1 MSDFLGKYANDFE
14 DVFEV
19 AETKFGKIY
28 QAYNKKYKRCCHLKT
43 FEKEKLQQGDYDFL
57 IQKIQSEEQI
67 TKLCKC
73 ENVIELYQKLEVDDK
88 IIFELEYC
96 EKDINAA
103 IIDNY
108 GGMQGDKEFFRKIVI
123 DIAKALKKLHECGVM
138 HRDIK
143 PSNIF
148 LNNTDKNEGERI
160 AKLGDFGCSIFIQD
174 NMSDPIGTILYL
186 SPEIHKNIDYNEK
199 CDLWS
204 LGITLHELFF
214 GIPPYGPNY
223 NINIIMECLFADK
236 FLIKKTNFPSFD
248 ILLRKLLTVKE
259 EQRIS
264 FEEFFQIVFDENFL
278 KDEEKFLK
286 SKPQYKSLYEEI
298 LKAEEPIFPDTGIL
312 ESDNPLEQ
320 NEINKKQIVTLVK
333 GGHFPDIMNIPNG
346 STNEGEEVFNNIIYY
361 DENKDFRE
369 DVLKD
374 SDFFERITPGA
385 FILCSDMESL
395 ELIKDEVV
403 KQYKREKKTIFN
415 LITTGST
422 CDKIMEY
429 LNKNK
434 DLKNCIANAC
444 VFCWNLGTW
453 SKLLNK
459 YNNILRGVYNIQTQV
474 AEFIKK
480 YSSKDI
486 KPFPLTKLITLAD
499 YNNKY
504 KDRHKKISEFYGNMS
519 VEDYKKHLE
528 EMKKLIKTEAEKNA
542 LKKQQDVLLGGF
554 MTFEIKNDL
563 ALLNKLIIKEYTK
576 ETFYGDLNRWLMNSK
591 MNSYDTIAY
600 FTSRLMYSLNNYG
613 KENKMYYDKDNTTL
627 RRGIKIPY
635 SCLLPYI
642 RAVGKVILL
651 SSFTSTSENEITAR
665 NFSGR
670 DDAEKQYKKN
680 NIFSV
685 IYIIHNNY
693 KNNWVSNGINVQN
706 ESAYKSEKEIL
717 YQPFSFYLV
726 KKVNIDIKNYI
737 ADIYLE
743 TVGKKE
749 ILEEKIKKGKS
760 IEYNK
765 SAQIMEVKN

>member
-278 KDEEKFLK
+278 EDEEKFLK
-286 SKPQYKSLYEEI
+286 RKPQYKSLYEEI

-369 DVLKD
+369 NVYKD

-528 EMKKLIKTEAEKNA
+528 EMKQLIKTEAEKKA
-542 LKKQQDVLLGGF
+542 LKKQQNVLLGGF

-706 ESAYKSEKEIL
+706 ESAYKIEKEIL

>member
-57 IQKIQSEEQI
+57 IQKVQSEEQI

-174 NMSDPIGTILYL
+174 NMSDPIGTILYS

-223 NINIIMECLFADK
+223 NINIIKECLFADK

-369 DVLKD
+369 NVHKD

-385 FILCSDMESL
+385 FILCSDMKSL

-415 LITTGST
+415 LITTGRT

-444 VFCWNLGTW
+444 VFCYNLGTW

>member
-28 QAYNKKYKRCCHLKT
+28 QAYNKKHKRCCHLKT

-174 NMSDPIGTILYL
+174 NMSDPIGTILYS

-312 ESDNPLEQ
+312 ESDNLLEQ
-320 NEINKKQIVTLVK
+320 NEINKKQIVNLVK

-385 FILCSDMESL
+385 FILCSDMKSL

-519 VEDYKKHLE
+519 VEDYKKHLK
-528 EMKKLIKTEAEKNA
+528 EMKQLIKTEAEKKA

>member
-28 QAYNKKYKRCCHLKT
+28 QAYNKKHKRCCHLKT

-174 NMSDPIGTILYL
+174 NMSDPIGTILYS

-223 NINIIMECLFADK
+223 NINIIKECLFADK

-369 DVLKD
+369 NVHKD

-385 FILCSDMESL
+385 FILCSDMKSL
-395 ELIKDEVV
+395 ELIKDEIV

>member
-57 IQKIQSEEQI
+57 IQKVQSEEQI

-174 NMSDPIGTILYL
+174 NMSDPIGTILYS

-223 NINIIMECLFADK
+223 NINIIKECLFADK

-369 DVLKD
+369 NVHKD

-415 LITTGST
+415 LITTGRT

-444 VFCWNLGTW
+444 VFCFNLGTW

-528 EMKKLIKTEAEKNA
+528 EMKKLIKTEAEKKA

-670 DDAEKQYKKN
+670 DVAEKQYKKN

>member
-57 IQKIQSEEQI
+57 IQKVQSEEQI

-174 NMSDPIGTILYL
+174 NMSDPIGTILYS

-312 ESDNPLEQ
+312 ESDKPLEQ

-369 DVLKD
+369 NVYKD

-385 FILCSDMESL
+385 FILCSDMKSL
-395 ELIKDEVV
+395 ELIKDEIV

-542 LKKQQDVLLGGF
+542 LKKQQNVLLGGF

-670 DDAEKQYKKN
+670 DVAEKQYKKN

>member
-28 QAYNKKYKRCCHLKT
+28 QAYNKKHKRCCHLKT

-174 NMSDPIGTILYL
+174 NMSDPIGTILYS

-369 DVLKD
+369 NVYKD

-415 LITTGST
+415 LITTGKT

-444 VFCWNLGTW
+444 VFCFNLGTW

-528 EMKKLIKTEAEKNA
+528 EMKQLIKTEAEKKA

-651 SSFTSTSENEITAR
+651 SSFTSTSENELTAR

-670 DDAEKQYKKN
+670 DHAKNQYEN
-680 NIFSV
+680 NKIFSV

>member
-57 IQKIQSEEQI
+57 IQKVQSEEQI

-174 NMSDPIGTILYL
+174 NMSDPIGTILYS
-186 SPEIHKNIDYNEK
+186 SPEILKKIDYNEK

-369 DVLKD
+369 NVHKD

-415 LITTGST
+415 LITTGRT

-444 VFCWNLGTW
+444 VFCFNLGTW

-670 DDAEKQYKKN
+670 DVAEKQYKKN

>member
-174 NMSDPIGTILYL
+174 NMSDPIGTILYS

-223 NINIIMECLFADK
+223 NINIIKECLFADK

-286 SKPQYKSLYEEI
+286 SNPQYKSLYEEI

-369 DVLKD
+369 NVHKD

-415 LITTGST
+415 LITTGKT

-542 LKKQQDVLLGGF
+542 LKKQQNVLLGGF

-670 DDAEKQYKKN
+670 DVAEKQYKKN

>member
-57 IQKIQSEEQI
+57 IQKVQSEEQI

-174 NMSDPIGTILYL
+174 NMSDPIGTILYS

-286 SKPQYKSLYEEI
+286 SNPQYKSLYEEI

-369 DVLKD
+369 NVHKD

-453 SKLLNK
+453 SNLLNK

-542 LKKQQDVLLGGF
+542 LKKQQNVLLGGF

>member
-1 MSDFLGKYANDFE
+1 MSDFLGQYANDFE

-57 IQKIQSEEQI
+57 IQKVQSEEQI

-174 NMSDPIGTILYL
+174 NMSDPIGTILYS

-286 SKPQYKSLYEEI
+286 SNPQYKSLYEEI

-369 DVLKD
+369 NVYKD

-444 VFCWNLGTW
+444 VFCFNLGTW

-528 EMKKLIKTEAEKNA
+528 EMKQLIKTEAEKNA
-542 LKKQQDVLLGGF
+542 LKKQQNVLLGGF

-651 SSFTSTSENEITAR
+651 SSFTSTSENEKKAR

-670 DDAEKQYKKN
+670 DVAEKQYKKN

-765 SAQIMEVKN
+765 NAQIMEVKN

>member
-174 NMSDPIGTILYL
+174 NMSDPIGTILYS

-369 DVLKD
+369 NVHKD

-385 FILCSDMESL
+385 FILCSDMKSL

-542 LKKQQDVLLGGF
+542 LKKQQNVLLGGF

>member
-28 QAYNKKYKRCCHLKT
+28 QAYNKKHKRCCHLKT

-174 NMSDPIGTILYL
+174 NISDPIGTILYS

-385 FILCSDMESL
+385 FILCSDMKSL

-415 LITTGST
+415 LITTGKT

-444 VFCWNLGTW
+444 VFCYNLGTW

-542 LKKQQDVLLGGF
+542 LKKQQNVLLGGF

>member
-28 QAYNKKYKRCCHLKT
+28 QAYNKKHKRCCHLKT

-174 NMSDPIGTILYL
+174 NMSDPIGTILYS

-369 DVLKD
+369 NVYKD

-385 FILCSDMESL
+385 FILCSDMKSL

-519 VEDYKKHLE
+519 VEDYKKHLK
-528 EMKKLIKTEAEKNA
+528 EMKQLIKTEAEKKA

>member
-28 QAYNKKYKRCCHLKT
+28 QAYNKKHKRCCHLKT

-57 IQKIQSEEQI
+57 IQKVQSEEQI

-174 NMSDPIGTILYL
+174 NMSDPIGTILYS

-369 DVLKD
+369 NVYKD

-415 LITTGST
+415 LITTGKT

-444 VFCWNLGTW
+444 VFCYNLGTW

-528 EMKKLIKTEAEKNA
+528 EMKQLIKTEAEKKA

-651 SSFTSTSENEITAR
+651 SSFTSTSENEKKAR

-670 DDAEKQYKKN
+670 DVAEKQYKKN

>member
-57 IQKIQSEEQI
+57 IQKVQSEEQI

-174 NMSDPIGTILYL
+174 NMSDPIGTILYS

-369 DVLKD
+369 NVYKD

-651 SSFTSTSENEITAR
+651 SSFTSTSENEKKAR

-670 DDAEKQYKKN
+670 DVAEKQYKKN

-706 ESAYKSEKEIL
+706 ESAYKDEKEIL

>member
-57 IQKIQSEEQI
+57 IQKVQSEEQI

-174 NMSDPIGTILYL
+174 NMSDPIGTILYS

-369 DVLKD
+369 NVYKD

-415 LITTGST
+415 LITTGKT

-444 VFCWNLGTW
+444 VFCYNLGTW

-651 SSFTSTSENEITAR
+651 SSFTSTSENEKKAR

-670 DDAEKQYKKN
+670 DVAEKQYKKN

-706 ESAYKSEKEIL
+706 ESAYESEKEIL

>member
-1 MSDFLGKYANDFE
+1 MSDFLGQYANDFE

-57 IQKIQSEEQI
+57 IQKVQSEEQI

-174 NMSDPIGTILYL
+174 NMSDPIGTILYS

-286 SKPQYKSLYEEI
+286 SNPQYKSLYEEI

-369 DVLKD
+369 NVHKD

-415 LITTGST
+415 LITTGRT

-542 LKKQQDVLLGGF
+542 LKKQQNVLLGGF

>member
-28 QAYNKKYKRCCHLKT
+28 QAYNKKHKRCCHLKT

-174 NMSDPIGTILYL
+174 NMSDPIGTILYS

-223 NINIIMECLFADK
+223 NINIIKECLFADK

-369 DVLKD
+369 NVHKD

-415 LITTGST
+415 LITTGRT

-444 VFCWNLGTW
+444 VFCYNLGTW

-542 LKKQQDVLLGGF
+542 LKKQQNVLLGGF

>member
-57 IQKIQSEEQI
+57 IQKVQSEEQI

-174 NMSDPIGTILYL
+174 NMSDPIGTILYS

-223 NINIIMECLFADK
+223 NINIIKECLFADK

-369 DVLKD
+369 NVHKD

-385 FILCSDMESL
+385 FILCSDMKSL

-415 LITTGST
+415 LITTGRT

>member
-1 MSDFLGKYANDFE
+1 MSDFLGQYANDFE

-57 IQKIQSEEQI
+57 IQKVQSEEQI

-174 NMSDPIGTILYL
+174 NMSDPIGTILYS

-286 SKPQYKSLYEEI
+286 SNPQYKSLYEEI

-369 DVLKD
+369 DVHKD

-415 LITTGST
+415 LITTGRT

-542 LKKQQDVLLGGF
+542 LKKQQNVLLGGF

-613 KENKMYYDKDNTTL
+613 KENKKYYDKDNTTL

-651 SSFTSTSENEITAR
+651 SSFTSTSENEITAM

-670 DDAEKQYKKN
+670 NDAEKQYKKN

-765 SAQIMEVKN
+765 NAQIMEVKN